1 MFYCR
6 LVQEHQDKAFQQL
19 AGQMNQTLRMEA
31 ERFARGAAEVEDEY
45 QMKTKER
52 EAKNKAAIE
61 SIAEHRA
68 TVVKK
73 IIINKSFLFL
83 FLSYPSKY
91 LLDTLWVLA

>member
-1 MFYCR
+1 MCFCR
-6 LVQEHQDKAFQQL
+6 LTQERQNKIVTQL
-19 AGQMNQTLRMEA
+19 AAQMSEALKMEDDRIARDIAKKEA
-31 ERFARGAAEVEDEY
+31 EEE
-45 QMKTKER
+45 KKNKEK

-73 IIINKSFLFL
+73 TIINKSFLFL

>member
-1 MFYCR
+1 
-6 LVQEHQDKAFQQL
+6 
-19 AGQMNQTLRMEA
+19 MNQTLRMEA

-73 IIINKSFLFL
+73 
-83 FLSYPSKY
+83 
-91 LLDTLWVLA
+91 